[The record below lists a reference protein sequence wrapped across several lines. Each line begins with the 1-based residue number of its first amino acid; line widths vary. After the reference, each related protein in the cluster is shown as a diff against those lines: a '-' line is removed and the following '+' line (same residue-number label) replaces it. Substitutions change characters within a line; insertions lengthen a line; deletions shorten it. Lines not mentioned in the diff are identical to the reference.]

1 VGTAGGGSLRGVTR
15 SIEDKMVSY
24 QMDLRPIYINADLSR
39 LHRNSERP
47 ALYNGWICVPDA
59 FLPLKGTAHRA
70 IKDAEAVK
78 PSHIN
83 AFTDSELWRLQGLP
97 VDNLPSAIPEAEFNV
112 PSARAHLSGNDARR
126 NLTDAQETAQWI
138 AGPCFTEKMLAS
150 LLGPL
155 VV

>member
-1 VGTAGGGSLRGVTR
+1 MGTAGGGSLRGVMR
-15 SIEDKMVSY
+15 AIEDKMVTY
-24 QMDLRPIYINADLSR
+24 QMDLRPIFINADLSR

-47 ALYNGWICVPDA
+47 SLYSGWICVPDA

-70 IKDAEAVK
+70 VKDSEAMK
-78 PSHIN
+78 PSQIN
-83 AFTDSELWRLQGLP
+83 EFTDSDLWRLQGLP
-97 VDNLPSAIPEAEFNV
+97 VDNLPTATPEAEFHV

-138 AGPCFTEKMLAS
+138 SGPAFTERMLES